1 MVIALLAVGLF
12 CVLLFRFAIYALP
25 SAIGIAVGYWAVT
38 TGAGALGGI
47 AAGIVAGA
55 LVFGVGQIVFATSH
69 SMVTRTVVAAL
80 YVAPAIWAGYSMV
93 LQLSA
98 AAGTTSDIWRHV
110 FAVIGSL
117 AIGYVAF
124 TKLVTPAPGA
134 MHTDLS
140 PSPVEADPSVT
151 KSMVHSADARAS
163 RRWSRRA

>member
-25 SAIGIAVGYWAVT
+25 AAIGIAVGYWAVT

-47 AAGIVAGA
+47 AAGIVAGV
-55 LVFGVGQIVFATSH
+55 LIFGVGQIIFATSR
-69 SMVTRTVVAAL
+69 SMFTRTVVAAL
-80 YVAPAIWAGYSMV
+80 YVVPAIWAGYSMV

-98 AAGTTSDIWRHV
+98 AAGTTSDVWRHV

-124 TKLVTPAPGA
+124 TKLVMSSQDTTPVGFP
-134 MHTDLS
+134 
-140 PSPVEADPSVT
+140 PSPAEADPAVT
-151 KSMVHSADARAS
+151 KSMARSADAQSS

>member
-1 MVIALLAVGLF
+1 MVIALLAVGFF

-25 SAIGIAVGYWAVT
+25 AAVGIAVGYWAVT

-47 AAGIVAGA
+47 AAGIVAGV
-55 LVFGVGQIVFATSH
+55 LVFGVGQIVFATSR

-80 YVAPAIWAGYSMV
+80 YVVPAIWAGYSMV

-98 AAGTTSDIWRHV
+98 AAGTTSDVWRHV
-110 FAVIGSL
+110 FAVVGSL

-124 TKLVTPAPGA
+124 TKLVTPAPEMQVGFP
-134 MHTDLS
+134 
-140 PSPVEADPSVT
+140 PSPVNADPPVT
-151 KSMVHSADARAS
+151 KSMVRSADARAS

>member
-25 SAIGIAVGYWAVT
+25 AAVGVAIGYWAVT
-38 TGAGALGGI
+38 SGAGALGGI
-47 AAGIVAGA
+47 CVGIVAGV
-55 LVFGVGQIVFATSH
+55 LVFGAGQIIFATSR
-69 SMVTRTVVAAL
+69 SMITRTVVAAL
-80 YVAPAIWAGYSMV
+80 YVVPAIWAGYSMV

-110 FAVIGSL
+110 FAVVGSL

-124 TKLVTPAPGA
+124 TKLVTPAPEA
-134 MHTDLS
+134 LQVNFH
-140 PSPVEADPSVT
+140 PSSAEADPPVT
-151 KSMVHSADARAS
+151 KSMAHSADARAS